1 MSTSRSTFTAVYD
14 GHCTECGDDIFE
26 GDDIAYYDD
35 EIVCGDCFVVLTDD
49 GSDDSDDW

>member
-1 MSTSRSTFTAVYD
+1 MSTSRSTFTAIYD

-35 EIVCGDCFVVLTDD
+35 EIVCGDCFNELTGNEDEDDD
-49 GSDDSDDW
+49 G